1 MTRKKYLKVKLYL
14 YIIEMLPQSI
24 SKVYSYGGED
34 AKEREVYLTPVAQLA
49 LIKYLKTREDDY
61 RRLKY
66 K

>member
-1 MTRKKYLKVKLYL
+1 M
-14 YIIEMLPQSI
+14 
-24 SKVYSYGGED
+24 GGED